1 MPTHDGDLVR
11 DYHGRRWNR
20 RFHFDDGS
28 PSLTRQEFADDC
40 DINRI
45 LAQFQKTGAMSHF
58 AKYGPMYGDFSAL
71 DYQSAQNLIIRA
83 RQMFDDLPSA
93 IRNLVAT
100 PAGFLDWV
108 QDPKNAQT
116 LVEMGLARS
125 PSSPNPSDSVPGSG
139 DTPPAT
145 GGG

>member
-1 MPTHDGDLVR
+1 MPINDGDLVR

-20 RFHFDDGS
+20 RFHYDDGS

-45 LAQFQKTGAMSHF
+45 LSQFQQTGAMSHF
-58 AKYGPMYGDFSAL
+58 ARYAPLYGDFTAL
-71 DYQSAQNLIIRA
+71 DYQEAQNLIIRA

-108 QDPKNAQT
+108 QDPKNEA
-116 LVEMGLARS
+116 EMRKHGLLPPTAAT
-125 PSSPNPSDSVPGSG
+125 PVVPE
-139 DTPPAT
+139 DPKAEVPTPPA
-145 GGG
+145 